1 MRNAGTLDKFPRRE
15 IRELQSILRRQ
26 PLLEVPA
33 MEYPSRPSEPA
44 PAPQIFDPFE
54 RQVPGPAPAPQI
66 FDPFRRQGAVMP
78 QFQPRAPGPV
88 NPALLG
94 DNPVEQA
101 ANAQIAARLQGG

>member
-1 MRNAGTLDKFPRRE
+1 RRE

-44 PAPQIFDPFE
+44 PAPTPRFINPF
-54 RQVPGPAPAPQI
+54 RQQAPAPTPAPEQRFI
-66 FDPFRRQGAVMP
+66 NPFRQQGAVMP